1 MLRVIATSLLL
12 LLLPSTA
19 GATAAQLREEAE
31 AHAMRAVRLDD
42 RLPVPGCPAGFAF
55 RAAGPD
61 AIEASCLETGWR
73 MRLPLARAAATDM
86 PRRGEALR
94 VEIEGAG
101 YRATVDGVVESA
113 NAREATVQLRNPRSG
128 ARFTARIQP
137 DGRIVANHAPSP

>member
-12 LLLPSTA
+12 LSPAAASA
-19 GATAAQLREEAE
+19 NAAQLREEAE
-31 AHAMRAVRLDD
+31 AHALRAVRLDE
-42 RLPVPGCPAGFAF
+42 RLPVPHCPAGFAF
-55 RAAGPD
+55 RAAGVD
-61 AIEASCLETGWR
+61 AIDASCLETGWR
-73 MRLPLARAAATDM
+73 MRLPLARAAAADM

-113 NAREATVQLRNPRSG
+113 NARDATVQLRNPRSG